1 LQAAQ
6 ANLLAR
12 SPCHCAVDVFASV
25 DDAGQGHHDPDAID
39 NHKVEPEVQELGTTV
54 ALKTCAQQTERQDGS
69 SCARRQQS

>member
-1 LQAAQ
+1 LQAVQVSLPAP
-6 ANLLAR
+6 

-25 DDAGQGHHDPDAID
+25 DNAGQGHHNPDAID
-39 NHKVEPEVQELGTTV
+39 DHKVEPKVQELWTTV